1 MENKRVRLAAGILL
15 VAVGVLVLLQN
26 LHIIRSGLSLLWS
39 LLFLAAGAIF
49 TYLYF
54 KDRTNWWAIIP
65 GFTLLGIGGL
75 ILLSWALPAVGDTL
89 GTFLLLGAMGASFFV
104 IYANRREHWWPI
116 IPGGV
121 LITVAISTLLEDL
134 IRPAF
139 DTGSLILI
147 GLGVTFLLVY
157 LLSPS
162 TKRMTWALYPAG
174 ILAAIGV
181 FIGIATSPLI
191 SYVGP
196 LALLAVGGY
205 LVYRAVAA
213 RSKPG
218 S

>member
-1 MENKRVRLAAGILL
+1 MENKRVRLAAGVLL
-15 VAVGVLVLLQN
+15 VAAGVLVLLQN

-39 LLFLAAGAIF
+39 LCFLAAGVIF
-49 TYLYF
+49 TYIFL
-54 KDRTNWWAIIP
+54 KDHSHWWAVIP

-75 ILLSWALPAVGDTL
+75 ILLDWALPTIGDTL
-89 GTFLLLGAMGASFFV
+89 GTSLLLCLMGASFFV
-104 IYANRREHWWPI
+104 IYANRREQWWPI

-134 IRPAF
+134 VKPGF

-147 GLGVTFLLVY
+147 GLGATFFLVY

-162 TKRMTWALYPAG
+162 GKKMTWALYPAG

-181 FIGIATSPLI
+181 AIGIASSKLMA
-191 SYVGP
+191 YVAP
-196 LALLAVGGY
+196 LALLAVGAY
-205 LVYRAVAA
+205 LVFRAVA
-213 RSKPG
+213 RPKGG

>member
-1 MENKRVRLAAGILL
+1 MENMRVRLAAGVLL
-15 VAVGVLVLLQN
+15 VAAGVLVLLQN
-26 LHIIRSGLSLLWS
+26 LNIIRGGLSLLWS
-39 LLFLAAGAIF
+39 LCFLAGGAIF

-54 KDRTNWWAIIP
+54 KDRAHWWTIIP

-75 ILLSWALPAVGDTL
+75 ILLTLALPRIGDTL
-89 GTFLLLGAMGASFFV
+89 GTTLLLSAMGASFFV
-104 IYANRREHWWPI
+104 IYANRREQWWPI

-134 IRPAF
+134 LRPAF

-162 TKRMTWALYPAG
+162 TKRMTWALWPAG
-174 ILAAIGV
+174 ILAAIGL
-181 FIGIATSPLI
+181 FIGISTSPLMA
-191 SYVGP
+191 YVGP
-196 LALLAVGGY
+196 LALLAVGIY
-205 LVYRAVAA
+205 LVYRAVSSRPKA
-213 RSKPG
+213 G

>member
-1 MENKRVRLAAGILL
+1 MENKRIRLVAGVLL

-26 LHIIRSGLSLLWS
+26 LHIVRSGLSLLWS
-39 LLFLAAGAIF
+39 LCFLAAGAIF
-49 TYLYF
+49 TYLHF
-54 KDRTNWWAIIP
+54 RDRTNWWAIIP

-75 ILLSWALPAVGDTL
+75 ILLGWALPAIGDTL

-104 IYANRREHWWPI
+104 IYAHRREHWWPI

-121 LITVAISTLLEDL
+121 LVTVAISTLLEGL
-134 IRPAF
+134 FRPAF
-139 DTGSLILI
+139 DAGSLVLI

-181 FIGIATSPLI
+181 LIGITTSRLGG
-191 SYVGP
+191 YVGP
-196 LALLAVGGY
+196 VALLAVGIY
-205 LVYRAVAA
+205 LIYRAVSSRPKA
-213 RSKPG
+213 G